1 MKRDISLYIHIPFCK
16 QKCLYCDFPSYGCK
30 ENLML
35 SYAKAL
41 SKEIDSLRDMNMKTI
56 FIGGGTPTYL
66 SLEAWNIIKK
76 SIDCLKKDK
85 ETEFTVEC
93 NPGTIDKD
101 KLSLFKSMGVNRL
114 SIGLQAVQDEHLKQ
128 LGRIHSYKEFL
139 DTFTLVRD
147 FGFNNVNIDL
157 IFGIPN
163 QSLEQ
168 WKETLKEVTC
178 LSPEHISCYS
188 LIIEEGTAFYELE
201 KLDKIILPSE
211 DIEREM
217 YWYTLEYLNK
227 KGYGQY
233 EISNF
238 AKSNFQCRHNMVY
251 WNLQEYIGCGSAAH
265 SYYEGYRYSNH
276 NKIEDY
282 IRLIN
287 KNGDAIIDRSKNTVQ
302 ADMEEFIFMG
312 LRKIQGILLEEFSG
326 RFHMSIYKIY
336 GDIIEK
342 YKNNGLLIEKE
353 GYLALSQKGIE
364 ISNVI
369 MSDFIQDR

>member
-1 MKRDISLYIHIPFCK
+1 MRRDISLYIHIPFCK

-41 SKEIDSLRDMNMKTI
+41 SKEIDSLKDMNMKTI

-76 SIDCLKKDK
+76 SIDSLKKDK
-85 ETEFTVEC
+85 NIEFTVEC

-101 KLSLFKSMGVNRL
+101 KLSLFKDMGVNRL

-128 LGRIHSYKEFL
+128 LGRIHSYSEFL
-139 DTFTLVRD
+139 DTITLVRA

-157 IFGIPN
+157 MFGIPN

-168 WKETLKEVTC
+168 WKETLREVTN

-217 YWYTLEYLNK
+217 YWYALEYLK
-227 KGYGQY
+227 SKGYRQY

-238 AKSNFQCRHNMVY
+238 AVDNYHCRHNMVY
-251 WNLQEYIGCGSAAH
+251 WNLEEYIGCGSAAH
-265 SYYEGYRYSNH
+265 SYYEGYRYSN
-276 NKIEDY
+276 NSIIEDY
-282 IRLIN
+282 IKLI
-287 KNGDAIIDRSKNTVQ
+287 KNNGNAVIDKYKNTVQ
-302 ADMEEFIFMG
+302 ADMEEFVFMG
-312 LRKIQGILLEEFSG
+312 LRKIKGISLDEFSN
-326 RFHMSIYKIY
+326 RFHISIYKIY
-336 GDIIEK
+336 GEVIEK
-342 YKNNGLLIEKE
+342 YKTKDLLIEKG

-369 MSDFIQDR
+369 MSDFIQD